1 MARDKDDL
9 LSKFRFREF
18 ALMAL
23 IAINA
28 ILANLPRS
36 YVEDSLGINY
46 NYLIAGLA
54 CTVVVGLFLYL
65 KFFYLIAVVL
75 LILGA
80 NMPDQIAEHFG
91 ISKLPLIL
99 ALVLMVGISLV
110 NYVVKLLPTGLEPK
124 PKEKSAEGIR
134 AMFYGIEKN
143 NLAYTQKVLSMNF
156 DPNLRHENGHTPLAY
171 AAMKGNPKMVELLL
185 RNGADV
191 TVATA
196 EGDTPVELALRM
208 GHSEL
213 ANLLKQERLAQE
225 ARAARHAGDV
235 PTATQPG

>member
-1 MARDKDDL
+1 MASDKDDL
-9 LSKFRFREF
+9 LAKFRFREY

-28 ILANLPRS
+28 ILANLPRAYIEETLQLS
-36 YVEDSLGINY
+36 Y

-80 NMPDQIAEHFG
+80 NLPDQIAEHFG

-99 ALVLMVGISLV
+99 ALMLMVGISLI
-110 NYVVKLLPTGLEPK
+110 NHLVKLLPTGLEPK
-124 PKEKSAEGIR
+124 PREKSAEAIR

-143 NLAYTQKVLSMNF
+143 NVAYTGKVLGMHF
-156 DPNLRHENGHTPLAY
+156 DPNLRHENGLTPLAF
-171 AAMKGNPKMVELLL
+171 AAMKGNPQMVELLM

-191 TVATA
+191 TVAA
-196 EGDTPVELALRM
+196 ADGDTPVELALQM
-208 GHSEL
+208 GHAEIANQLKL
-213 ANLLKQERLAQE
+213 ARIEQE
-225 ARAARHAGDV
+225 ARASGAA
-235 PTATQPG
+235 PAPAQSS

>member
-9 LSKFRFREF
+9 LSKFRLREF

-23 IAINA
+23 ISINA
-28 ILANLPRS
+28 ILANLPRV
-36 YVEDSLGINY
+36 YVEETLHINY

-80 NMPDQIAEHFG
+80 NMPDQIAEQFG

-99 ALVLMVGISLV
+99 ALVLMVGISLI
-110 NYVVKLLPTGLEPK
+110 NYVVKVMPTGLEPK

-134 AMFYGIEKN
+134 AMFYGIDKN
-143 NLAYTQKVLSMNF
+143 NLAYTKKVLGMNF
-156 DPNLRHENGHTPLAY
+156 DPNLRHDNGHTPLAY
-171 AAMKGNPKMVELLL
+171 AAMKGNPQMVDLLL

-191 TVATA
+191 SLATA
-196 EGDTPVELALRM
+196 DGDTPVELALRM

-213 ANLLKQERLAQE
+213 ANQLKQVRVEQE
-225 ARAARHAGDV
+225 ARAALRAGDV
-235 PTATQPG
+235 STATQPG

>member
-1 MARDKDDL
+1 MASDKDDL
-9 LSKFRFREF
+9 LAKFRFREY

-28 ILANLPRS
+28 ILANLPRA
-36 YVEDSLGINY
+36 YVEETLHINY

-80 NMPDQIAEHFG
+80 NLPDQIAEHFG
-91 ISKLPLIL
+91 ISKVPLIL
-99 ALVLMVGISLV
+99 ALVLMVGISLI
-110 NYVVKLLPTGLEPK
+110 NYVVKMLPTGLEPK
-124 PKEKSAEGIR
+124 PREKSAEAIR

-143 NLAYTQKVLSMNF
+143 NVAYTSKVLGMHF
-156 DPNLRHENGHTPLAY
+156 DPNLRHENGLTPLAF
-171 AAMKGNPKMVELLL
+171 AAMKGNPQMVELLL

-191 TVATA
+191 TVAA
-196 EGDTPVELALRM
+196 ADGDTPVELALQM
-208 GHSEL
+208 GHAEIANQLKL
-213 ANLLKQERLAQE
+213 ARIEQE
-225 ARAARHAGDV
+225 ARASGAV
-235 PTATQPG
+235 PAPAQSS